1 KNLVEIIL
9 SNNGYRIINLGIKVP
24 PEELIAAYHTHKPDA
39 LGLSGLLVKSAQQ
52 MVVTAQD
59 LRAAGIDL
67 PLFVGGAALTKK
79 FTATRIAP
87 EYGGL
92 TLYAK
97 DAMEGLDLANHL
109 FSAVTRDRLVERVR
123 AEQAALTAGIPA
135 GGEVARPVATPERP
149 RARPATRWS
158 SSTPRDGSSRASS
171 SPVRRTVSA
180 SASPITSGTTW
191 TTSSLSSP

>member
-1 KNLVEIIL
+1 
-9 SNNGYRIINLGIKVP
+9 P
-24 PEELIAAYHTHKPDA
+24 TT
-39 LGLSGLLVKSAQQ
+39 LGLSGLIAQSAPP
-52 MVVTAQD
+52 MVVAAPG
-59 LRAAGIDL
+59 LPAAGIDL

-97 DAMEGLDLANHL
+97 DAMEWLDLANHL

-149 RARPATRWS
+149 RARLE
-158 SSTPRDGSSRASS
+158 
-171 SPVRRTVSA
+171 PVPV
-180 SASPITSGTTW
+180 P
-191 TTSSLSSP
+191 